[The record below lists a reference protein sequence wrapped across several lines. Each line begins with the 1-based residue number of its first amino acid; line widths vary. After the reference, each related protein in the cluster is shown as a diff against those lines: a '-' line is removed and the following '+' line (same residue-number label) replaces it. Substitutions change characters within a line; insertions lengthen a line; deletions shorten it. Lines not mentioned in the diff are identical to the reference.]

1 MIKKSLLSFGLLFGL
16 VAGLYAQD
24 EFDALKASQ
33 TQLKG
38 TARYMSM
45 GGAFTALGG
54 DASAISLNPAGL
66 GVYRSSEITATLNLL
81 NSSTNSTWN
90 GIVNNDNNIYAHFN
104 NLSIVAT
111 VPGTDEYSS
120 ALSFSY
126 ERLKSF
132 NRSGTIS
139 GGSQYSSLTDYMAKR
154 TNGISESNLQSS
166 DVYNNTS
173 IPWMSVL
180 GYDGYLIN
188 PSSSGTNQWASLL
201 GSNETVKPSYSF
213 TESGYIDQY
222 SISYGAN
229 LSNIV
234 YLGASLGWQ
243 SISYSLSSNY
253 SEQFSASGSMNLH
266 NDIYTTGSGFDV
278 KLGIIVRPTDFLRL
292 GFAYHTPTF
301 YTMTD
306 SYYASLSSNVST
318 TATSSGAFNGT
329 VSTPDEGGYSKYK
342 LQTPALYT
350 AGIAAVIGKKGVIS
364 FDYQYQDYTTMKL
377 KDQDGLSSAFQNEN
391 SYIQED
397 LQGVNTFRVGGEYRV
412 NNEIAL
418 RLGYN
423 YISPATKSTAYRWLP
438 DNSVRT
444 DNEYFVDVKT
454 QNYTAG
460 IGFHHNN
467 WNFDLAY
474 VLNKQQQDFYPYAD
488 SSLTPAR
495 LTTNNSN
502 IAFTVGLRY

>member
-1 MIKKSLLSFGLLFGL
+1 M
-16 VAGLYAQD
+16 
-24 EFDALKASQ
+24 
-33 TQLKG
+33 
-38 TARYMSM
+38 
-45 GGAFTALGG
+45 
-54 DASAISLNPAGL
+54 
-66 GVYRSSEITATLNLL
+66 
-81 NSSTNSTWN
+81 
-90 GIVNNDNNIYAHFN
+90 
-104 NLSIVAT
+104 
-111 VPGTDEYSS
+111 
-120 ALSFSY
+120 
-126 ERLKSF
+126 
-132 NRSGTIS
+132 
-139 GGSQYSSLTDYMAKR
+139 
-154 TNGISESNLQSS
+154 
-166 DVYNNTS
+166 
-173 IPWMSVL
+173 
-180 GYDGYLIN
+180 
-188 PSSSGTNQWASLL
+188 
-201 GSNETVKPSYSF
+201 
-213 TESGYIDQY
+213 
-222 SISYGAN
+222 
-229 LSNIV
+229 
-234 YLGASLGWQ
+234 
-243 SISYSLSSNY
+243 
-253 SEQFSASGSMNLH
+253 
-266 NDIYTTGSGFDV
+266 
-278 KLGIIVRPTDFLRL
+278 
-292 GFAYHTPTF
+292 
-301 YTMTD
+301 
-306 SYYASLSSNVST
+306 
-318 TATSSGAFNGT
+318 
-329 VSTPDEGGYSKYK
+329 STPDEGGYSKYK

-488 SSLTPAR
+488 SSLIPAR